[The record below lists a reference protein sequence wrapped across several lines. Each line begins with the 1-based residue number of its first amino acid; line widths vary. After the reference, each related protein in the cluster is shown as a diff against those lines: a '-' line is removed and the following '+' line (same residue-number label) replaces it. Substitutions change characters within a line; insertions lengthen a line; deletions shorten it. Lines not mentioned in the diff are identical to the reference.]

1 MDIPRRTP
9 QNTAII
15 LIDYVTGFA
24 NQFTSQPLAEN
35 INGGI
40 ALAKIALGYQAPLIV
55 TLGLENDPR
64 GGLYPQLSDAIGDHP
79 LVRRGGS
86 FDAFMFPGFA
96 KAVEDTGAKHLVIAG
111 LMTEGCVLY
120 TSLEALRRGYSISIA
135 VDATAGATPV
145 NHNAALSRL
154 TGYGATLTSW
164 MSLASEF
171 QVSYDN
177 LDTVELYMSL
187 FPYSPS
193 YWLNRLTIG
202 GAVEIGRKQ
211 A

>member
-9 QNTAII
+9 ANTAIV

-35 INGGI
+35 INGGV
-40 ALAKIALGYQAPLIV
+40 ALAKMALGYKAPLIV
-55 TLGLENDPR
+55 TLGPKQDPR
-64 GGLYPQLSDAIGDHP
+64 GGLYPQLAEAIGNHP
-79 LVRRGGS
+79 VVYREGS
-86 FDAFMFPGFA
+86 FDAFEFPGFA
-96 KAVEDTGAKHLVIAG
+96 KAIEDTGVEHLVISG

-120 TSLEALRRGYSISIA
+120 TSLEAMRRGYTISIV

-145 NHNAALSRL
+145 NHDAALSRL

-171 QVSYDN
+171 QGSYDN
-177 LDTVELYMSL
+177 LDTVDLYMSL
-187 FPYSPS
+187 FPYSPN

-202 GAVEIGRKQ
+202 SAVAIGKSQ
-211 A
+211 S